1 MKNKSK
7 LLTGS
12 VLFVIISAILAI
24 LFTNSYISV
33 KSTSNY
39 INSIGAEVTA
49 GEVYI
54 NKTGDTDKIST
65 IQGKQNSYSWL
76 DISIPDDERPEGRG
90 NNDSHYII
98 KNSAQLRWLSHR
110 IGFGGRGSNDNIYV
124 DLAAD
129 IDMSTVTTK
138 AVVNTAALSHNGYFN
153 EGGTHVE
160 KNDVT
165 YLVSTDFIDV
175 EVGDQIDASVYS
187 YYQKSSSAYYYTV
200 LPFSGGVLQQDKIK
214 SFTLK
219 YNNNGSTQST
229 WFTVPEGIDQ
239 IKLQIGNTQSILI
252 DETELTY
259 TTYSPDS
266 TQENTYNMHSW
277 LPIGNGSK
285 PFSGYFD
292 GKNYTISNLTIS
304 TDVLNSDINNYIGF
318 GLFGTVKS
326 GEFRNLNIINS
337 AIESLNKTTDVY
349 VGLFAGQS
357 TAGSGFYDITVGS
370 QNAVDAAE
378 NAEFSYVIG
387 NFTSNSRVGGVIG
400 YGKGYFAERLTNYA
414 LIKSDSVFTGGVSG
428 EFEGLTQYETN
439 KIKDLKN
446 YGLVTGQSGNPNCGG
461 VIGYALN
468 VEVSDC
474 INYGSVEGYT
484 AGGVIGRISSGTVSG
499 CINYGDYVEGIV
511 GIGGI
516 LGRIHTGQSVTVS
529 ECLNYGL
536 VRTSPEVA
544 DLASDTTGIGGIVGI
559 IDQESS
565 STRYKTIS
573 NCKNYGEVKD
583 EYKTNTIRIGGVVGQ
598 SFSANVNECEN
609 NGYVHSLSAAEVG
622 GVIGY
627 AAKTGITRCFNNGEV
642 SGYNF
647 VGGIF
652 GNFGGST
659 FDTTI
664 SDCYNEGNIT
674 ATGISTSGAGYA
686 SAVAGGIAGRYD
698 ASGSTNSSFLRCV
711 NIGSVSGNNAGGIVG
726 SAWQLNAKMI
736 DNYTLMQD
744 CYNKGAVNGANY
756 AGGIFGTIIS
766 SSKHKEGK
774 MLVENVYNSG
784 TVTLNYGTNKGT
796 LAGLAAI
803 TAADEPLL
811 EVNNF
816 YAYSED
822 GTTQNNVGASS
833 SAITVTN
840 SNVNISGTVDESD
853 FAGFDFGADETW
865 GLVST
870 YNNGLPYLRA
880 IDEINLT
887 FNYNRSNIASETIVI
902 LYGDGNYTV
911 NSEDYNEKANY
922 RYLVD
927 YWTLSSDGSGT
938 QYGVGSKLP
947 IERLRDIEI
956 FANYVAA
963 PYRIKIEGI
972 TQTISGALNETST
985 GTEVATQESSETSK
999 TYQGT
1004 FTIDNASSYIL
1015 VASGDSTVSG
1025 TTYNFAGWNVL
1036 TSDGTYSPVAY
1047 GNGNTTIS
1055 LSEVFNNM
1063 IEGWDTNGVITL
1075 VPKTG
1080 SIITL
1085 TFELEG
1091 EEHGSIQINGS
1102 TMEFGSRES
1111 AYAGINY
1118 IINSTLQNYY
1128 EVEKYTISYPK
1139 VTGHDA
1145 IVEEKTTKSFELNL
1159 ISAYEGSVIT
1169 ITVKFKPVD
1178 ISFNIYAVDSNL
1190 ASIGNASDY
1199 ASMVSGTVA
1208 INGMFSD
1215 DINIYESERFRFS
1228 EMIIANR
1235 RTSENLVYS
1244 ANELN
1249 MSDDENNAN
1258 YVFQNSLLTFDE
1270 MNLYN
1275 YAYNNEIIVYLVY
1288 DRYYE
1293 IKFSVQD
1300 GGYTFLYADEGN
1312 GYVEVALLGAEIK
1325 DGDESSDDEKGE
1337 VIKEISLFIK
1347 ANSSL
1352 RAESFANDAYICN
1365 GYNVVKGPLY
1375 TVIGSQINFVLSE
1388 DAEIV
1393 ANFTFKTYTLKYIA
1407 KTDTGSNISSI
1418 DGGIYVNGILSNTA
1432 KLGDLITFILPD
1444 PSKYRFISLKVTLSN
1459 GTETAIDYDTI
1470 DSFELTNEIISTYFD
1485 SKSVSTITAT
1495 FVRQRLF
1502 SISTDSQAGSYES
1515 INCYVVNG
1523 DVETPFEAVLG
1534 TTYNFDSNTVIKIVA
1549 TPAKYYEFTGFK
1561 GQITSSELTEND
1573 NIVNIK
1579 LNADRIILASFKAT
1593 EFNIEVVDGSG
1604 KVDGDFS
1611 ANSKTAVIGDK
1622 IILTFSPKTGYAI
1635 GDWTVNGI
1643 DVMSSDL
1650 QENIVFSGNTVTI
1663 TLDKN
1668 WLDTFTDNTITSVV
1682 KTTLSP
1688 LVLGIVIGGS
1698 LGVVILVAVLIVL
1711 MMLSQKQNKKIKEEL
1726 LEENKEKMKFVSE
1739 SNIVSRLRA
1748 GENVTQIS
1756 DEDIKA
1762 AKKAKKAAK
1771 KAAKK
1776 DE

>member
-1 MKNKSK
+1 MKIKSK

-12 VLFVIISAILAI
+12 VLFVIISAILAL

-65 IQGKQNSYSWL
+65 IADQENSYSWL

-90 NNDSHYII
+90 NNDSHFII

-110 IGFGGRGSNDNIYV
+110 IGFGGKGSNDNIYV

-153 EGGTHVE
+153 TDGVHDSLNAE
-160 KNDVT
+160 
-165 YLVSTDFIDV
+165 YLACTDFIDV

-214 SFTLK
+214 AFSLK

-239 IKLQIGNTQSILI
+239 IKLQIGNTGSINIDI
-252 DETELTY
+252 DENTKLTY
-259 TTYSPDS
+259 TTYNPDS

-292 GKNYTISNLTIS
+292 GKNHTISNLTIS
-304 TDVLNSDINNYIGF
+304 TEVLNSDINNYVGF
-318 GLFGTVKS
+318 GLFGTVKA

-337 AIESLNKTTDVY
+337 AIESLNKTTDVH

-370 QNAVDAAE
+370 QGAAGE
-378 NAEFSYVIG
+378 EFSYVVG

-439 KIKDLKN
+439 KINGLKN
-446 YGLVTGQSGNPNCGG
+446 YGLVTKNSGNPNNGG

-468 VEVSDC
+468 VEISDC
-474 INYGSVEGYT
+474 INYGSVVGYT
-484 AGGVIGRISSGTVSG
+484 AGGVIGRISSGTVSR
-499 CINYGDYVEGIV
+499 CINYGDYVEGVV
-511 GIGGI
+511 GIGGV

-536 VRTSPEVA
+536 IRT
-544 DLASDTTGIGGIVGI
+544 ASSVTELSSRSTVGIGGIVGI

-565 STRYKTIS
+565 ATRYKTIS

-583 EYKTNTIRIGGVVGQ
+583 EYNTNTIRMGGVVGQ
-598 SFSANVNECEN
+598 ASSADVKECEN
-609 NGYVHSLSAAEVG
+609 NGYIHSSNAAEVG

-627 AAKTGITRCFNNGEV
+627 AARTGITRCFNNGEV
-642 SGYNF
+642 SGYNL

-652 GNFGGST
+652 GNFGGSS

-664 SDCYNEGNIT
+664 SDCYNEGDIT
-674 ATGISTSGAGYA
+674 ATGASGSGEGYA

-698 ASGSTNSSFLRCV
+698 AAGKTNSTFLRCV

-726 SAWQLNAKMI
+726 NAWRLNENNI

-744 CYNKGAVNGANY
+744 CYNKGAVNGGNY
-756 AGGIFGTIIS
+756 AGGIFGTIFS
-766 SSKHKEGK
+766 SSYHKAGTILIK
-774 MLVENVYNSG
+774 NVYNSG
-784 TVTLNYGTNKGT
+784 TITLNYGTNKGT
-796 LAGLAAI
+796 LAGNVALQ
-803 TAADEPLL
+803 AADEPLL

-887 FNYNRSNIASETIVI
+887 FNYNRSGIASETIVI

-938 QYGVGSKLP
+938 QYGVGDKIP

-963 PYRIKIEGI
+963 QYKIKIDGI
-972 TQTISGALNETST
+972 TSTISGALNETST
-985 GTEVATQESSETSK
+985 GTEVSKEETSETSK

-1004 FTIDNASSYIL
+1004 FTIDSSSAYSL
-1015 VASGDSTVSG
+1015 VASGSSTESG

-1063 IEGWDTNGVITL
+1063 IEGWDTDGVITL

-1080 SIITL
+1080 SIIYL
-1085 TFELEG
+1085 DFKIEG
-1091 EEHGSIQINGS
+1091 EEHGAIQVNGS
-1102 TMEFGSRES
+1102 TMEFGGRES

-1128 EVEKYTISYPK
+1128 EVEKYTISYPE

-1145 IVEEKTTKSFELNL
+1145 KVEEKATRSFELNL
-1159 ISAYEGSVIT
+1159 ISAYEGSAIT
-1169 ITVKFKPVD
+1169 ITVKYRPMD
-1178 ISFNIYAVDSNL
+1178 ISFNLYAVDSNL

-1199 ASMVSGTVA
+1199 ASLISGTVA

-1215 DINIYESERFRFS
+1215 DINIYESERYRFS
-1228 EMIIANR
+1228 EMIIVNR

-1244 ANELN
+1244 ADELN
-1249 MSDDENNAN
+1249 MSTVEDNPQ
-1258 YVFQNSLLTFDE
+1258 YVFDNGLITFDE
-1270 MNLYN
+1270 TNLYN
-1275 YAYNNEIIVYLVY
+1275 YAYNNEIVIYLVY
-1288 DRYYE
+1288 EQYYL
-1293 IKFSVQD
+1293 INFSVNS
-1300 GGYTFLYADEGN
+1300 GGYAFLYVDNGSGYIEVSLIGINIAEEDEPVN
-1312 GYVEVALLGAEIK
+1312 ILYEDSVYV
-1325 DGDESSDDEKGE
+1325 KG
-1337 VIKEISLFIK
+1337 
-1347 ANSSL
+1347 NSSIKIE
-1352 RAESFANDAYICN
+1352 AFSYDAYEFSNYDVIQ
-1365 GYNVVKGPLY
+1365 GPLY
-1375 TVIGSQINFVLSE
+1375 TVIGSQMNLVASE
-1388 DAEIV
+1388 DVEIDIV
-1393 ANFTFKTYTLKYIA
+1393 FAFETYTLRYLA

-1418 DGGIYVNGILSNTA
+1418 DGGFYVNGELGNVV
-1432 KLGDLITFILPD
+1432 KLGDIVTFVLPEATKYKFTGLKITL
-1444 PSKYRFISLKVTLSN
+1444 RN
-1459 GTETAIDYDTI
+1459 GAETDIDYNTLK
-1470 DSFELTNEIISTYFD
+1470 SFEVTNEFINSYFD
-1485 SKSVSTITAT
+1485 SKSVSTVTAT
-1495 FVRQRLF
+1495 FIRQRLF

-1523 DVETPFEAVLG
+1523 GVETPFEAVLG

-1579 LNADRIILASFKAT
+1579 LNADRVILASFKAT

-1688 LVLGIVIGGS
+1688 LILGIVIGGS

-1711 MMLSQKQNKKIKEEL
+1711 MILSQKQNKKIKEEL